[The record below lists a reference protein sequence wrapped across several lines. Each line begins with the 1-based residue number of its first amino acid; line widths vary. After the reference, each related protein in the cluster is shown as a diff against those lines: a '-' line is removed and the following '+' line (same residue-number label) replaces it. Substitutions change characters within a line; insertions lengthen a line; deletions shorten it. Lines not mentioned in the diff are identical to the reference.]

1 METRRQHFM
10 SFHASSV
17 KALTVGCPSGG
28 KWATPRPRVHL
39 PEGISRCCELGPESF
54 STQL

>member
-17 KALTVGCPSGG
+17 KALTVGCPAGG